1 MKIVFSDNALKEF
14 DKIVARYPNKRAA
27 MLPVLHLAQQ
37 EFEWLSNDVMAY
49 VGELLELPFSDVYD
63 TATFYSMYKFKP
75 MGKYHLQVCHTLSCA
90 LNGAAEVCKHIKDK
104 YGIENGEV
112 TQDGKFSMVKVECL
126 GSCGTAPVVQI
137 NDDYYES
144 LSIEEFDKVLETL
157 NKGESGD

>member
-75 MGKYHLQVCHTLSCA
+75 MGKYHLQVCHTL
-90 LNGAAEVCKHIKDK
+90 
-104 YGIENGEV
+104 
-112 TQDGKFSMVKVECL
+112 
-126 GSCGTAPVVQI
+126 
-137 NDDYYES
+137 
-144 LSIEEFDKVLETL
+144 
-157 NKGESGD
+157 